1 MASKVLSVSPV
12 FLLLVLSAPAVAQYQ
27 STPAPAPPP
36 GASAASGTDMHI
48 IPKNGQTQEQLWNDR
63 YACHTW
69 AQSQS
74 GYDAARAASMPPEEA
89 ASRREQYRQGMV
101 ACLDNRGY
109 EVQFG
114 APAHAVPPP
123 VLPPPAAPAVHTNE
137 LKYHPLMFEIGGGY
151 TFTNG
156 DTTRSLQDGGSGLFG
171 ITWFP
176 SSNLPLGIRFEG
188 SYSRFNAT
196 LDSRRLASIATGT
209 NVAYGHTN
217 LYGGNID
224 ARLDLAHRSPR
235 FGMYLFGGI
244 GRYRT
249 QTQFSEVVGVP
260 GWICWYYCY
269 PGYFPVEST
278 VSKSTSD
285 WTKSWN
291 AGFGMEWA
299 LTDPVRF
306 FIEGRYMRLAPYDQ
320 NNAFIPVQI
329 GLRF

>member
-1 MASKVLSVSPV
+1 
-12 FLLLVLSAPAVAQYQ
+12 
-27 STPAPAPPP
+27 
-36 GASAASGTDMHI
+36 MHI
-48 IPKNGQTQEQLWNDR
+48 IPKNGQSQEQLWNDR
-63 YACHTW
+63 YSCHTW

-74 GYDAARAASMPPEEA
+74 GFDAARAG
-89 ASRREQYRQGMV
+89 RRPRRRPRGREKCRQAMV
-101 ACLDNRGY
+101 AFLDNRGY

-114 APAHAVPPP
+114 TPAHAVPPP
-123 VLPPPAAPAVHTNE
+123 VLPPAASPPVHTNE

-156 DTTRSLQDGGSGLFG
+156 DTTRSLQDGGGRFIRNHLV
-171 ITWFP
+171 P
-176 SSNLPLGIRFEG
+176 ELEPAARNPLRGQLQPLQRD
-188 SYSRFNAT
+188 A
-196 LDSRRLASIATGT
+196 RLAQAEASIATGT

-224 ARLDLAHRSPR
+224 ARLILRRSPR

-249 QTQFSEVVGVP
+249 QTVFKQVMALPGV
-260 GWICWYYCY
+260 ICYYYCY
-269 PGYFPVEST
+269 PGLIPVESV
-278 VSKSTSD
+278 VSQTTSE

-291 AGFGMEWA
+291 DGFGMEWA
-299 LTDPVRF
+299 LSDPVRF